1 MRGRVSIHR
10 EARPAPIAHRSSQDV
25 NKRRRLGSVIGVI
38 HDERIGVKL
47 AILRRQRLLDSGMSP
62 AFDTQ
67 RSTAGKRLL
76 GR

>member
-1 MRGRVSIHR
+1 M
-10 EARPAPIAHRSSQDV
+10 
-25 NKRRRLGSVIGVI
+25 I

-62 AFDTQ
+62 AFDMQ